1 MKLMTN
7 AHGVSEAP
15 IKVSLE
21 HEALGFPWY
30 SILTTLLYL
39 KNSTPSTPC

>member
-15 IKVSLE
+15 IKLSLE
-21 HEALGFPWY
+21 HEALGFPMV
-30 SILTTLLYL
+30 
-39 KNSTPSTPC
+39 